1 MTVALSRQAVKPD
14 RFRGPPESH
23 LSLVCRNFSAILE
36 HMFVSLVDLEKEY
49 RELEALTAAWLTHL
63 AEYDRSGD
71 FALDGYANT
80 AVAVRTVCRMT
91 PGVAKGHVDLARKLE
106 SLPAVAEAFGRGE
119 ITRAHAVVVAN
130 ACTAERA
137 DAITNL
143 ESAFVEAAKEH
154 SPNGLAAV
162 VQHATDA
169 IDGDGGASN
178 DEKLRGRRR
187 AHLSKTFDGMGVLD
201 GLFDPADTD
210 YLERSVKT
218 EMERDRTAGDGR
230 STPQRRAD
238 AFMNLIRRGAVRAEL
253 GSVRAVSRHFVVAVD
268 VDDFYSPERIEEL
281 RLEVRRSGYLS
292 AATLERICCDAQI
305 SRVIMAGKSEVLDVG
320 RTTRTVT
327 PALWAALVARDE
339 HCQAPGCDRPHADCE
354 AHHIEHWSR
363 GGPTSLDNLKLYCWK
378 HHRERHQHDAETRIH
393 KRTNRY
399 GGHSPPA
406 PDTHRPKTPSTAPR
420 PQRV

>member
-1 MTVALSRQAVKPD
+1 
-14 RFRGPPESH
+14 
-23 LSLVCRNFSAILE
+23 
-36 HMFVSLVDLEKEY
+36 MFVSLVGLEKEY

-119 ITRAHAVVVAN
+119 ITRAHAVAVA
-130 ACTAERA
+130 
-137 DAITNL
+137 
-143 ESAFVEAAKEH
+143 
-154 SPNGLAAV
+154 NGLAAV

-187 AHLSKTFDGMGVLD
+187 AHLSKTFDVMGVLD

-327 PALWAALVARDE
+327 RRLR
-339 HCQAPGCDRPHADCE
+339 
-354 AHHIEHWSR
+354 
-363 GGPTSLDNLKLYCWK
+363 
-378 HHRERHQHDAETRIH
+378 
-393 KRTNRY
+393 
-399 GGHSPPA
+399 SPPHRTLVPRRTDQSRQPEAVLLETPPRTTPTRRRDPHPQAHKPVRGTLTSRAGHTPTQNPIDCA
-406 PDTHRPKTPSTAPR
+406 PTAARIAVPDRRQYALARRCRPRRLR
-420 PQRV
+420 PDLASVYLDGLDPKDANDSRPGLHLDLRHCVVSPVRVEWCALG